1 MKKWIISIV
10 ILIIV
15 IGAGATTYGYFNNKT
30 ETTTAPQ
37 MTTQKAV
44 AEMGSVEVAVSG
56 TGNISTINSEVHTA
70 SGNAT
75 VDEVLVAVGDI
86 VAVGDE
92 LVTFLD
98 DEIDP
103 IEASFAGEVTTLNVE
118 EEMNVQMGTEV
129 VAVTDYTNLQMIVDV
144 DELDIAKVQV
154 GQTAKVDIS
163 ALTDSEF
170 TGTVTSVAKEANED
184 SSSTVAKYAVNMT
197 INEPTGIK
205 VGMTAEAT
213 ITTEKKD
220 NILTVPV
227 AAIQKQGDESFV
239 LIPSEENA
247 TTAQQGEEKAA
258 EDGTATAIQTEQ
270 KTVEIG
276 LQNDTLVE
284 ITSGLSEG
292 EEVVLPSLN
301 SDSNSGQNG
310 GNMFQGGFPG
320 GQGQGGFP
328 DGGQGQRPAGFQGG
342 NRGGDGQ

>member
-15 IGAGATTYGYFNNKT
+15 IGAGATTYGYFNNKS
-30 ETTTAPQ
+30 EAATAPK

-44 AEMGSVEVAVSG
+44 AEMGNVEVAVSG
-56 TGNISTINSEVHTA
+56 TGNISTINSEIHTA

-86 VAVGDE
+86 VAEGDE

-154 GQTAKVDIS
+154 GQTANVDIS
-163 ALTDSEF
+163 ALTDKKF

-184 SSSTVAKYAVNMT
+184 SSSTVAKYAVNIK

-213 ITTEKKD
+213 ITTEKKE
-220 NILTVPV
+220 NIITVPV
-227 AAIQKQGDESFV
+227 AAIQKQGDQYYV
-239 LIPSEENA
+239 LVPSEETETA
-247 TTAQQGEEKAA
+247 TTTQQGSETTAA
-258 EDGTATAIQTEQ
+258 DDSAITIKTTQ

-276 LQNDTLVE
+276 IQNDTLVE
-284 ITSGLSEG
+284 ITSGLTAG

-301 SDSNSGQNG
+301 SDNTSGKNSE
-310 GNMFQGGFPG
+310 NMFQGGFPAG
-320 GQGQGGFP
+320 RQGQGE
-328 DGGQGQRPAGFQGG
+328 RPAGFQGG